1 MNDKSKQPPNFEVP
15 PRDEPQPRRT
25 EEQARIAKLAAEEV
39 LIREQQKRAQLENE
53 GAEREAKAWYTR
65 YTFVPAAR
73 VVLQAIGAGIVF
85 VLGFSVFYQPL
96 VDNIKYEAG
105 KEATIATL
113 DAELQE
119 LKNNKLSFHIA
130 EQNKQIAEQNKQL
143 EAEKQKQEAQEE
155 NYTLDLTKFAGD
167 LKETREGLNETVQL
181 AQKWITQ
188 GQESKAE
195 YERLAEESE
204 TEKTLFQQLARQEE
218 SQAQELAQL
227 LASLQTKARTAKEQ
241 AEQVQKELEA
251 RPGRVFRD
259 KLKEGGEGP
268 EMVILAA
275 GKFLMGSRRSV
286 REGPQRSVTISRP
299 FALSIH
305 EITFAEYDTFAKA
318 TGRQLPD
325 DSDWGR
331 GDQPVIYVSWEDAT
345 AYAHW
350 LSEQTGQHYRL
361 PTEAE
366 WEYAAR
372 GTSMTAYSFGDDPSR
387 LGEYAWF
394 GSNSGGKT
402 QPVGKKKPNVWG
414 LYDMHGNAWEWVE
427 DDWHRNYDGAPGDGR
442 AWIREP
448 RGSGRVFRGGSWFD
462 VVQYCRS
469 AYRYFKSPD
478 FRNSRLGF
486 RLSRSVALG
495 S

>member
-1 MNDKSKQPPNFEVP
+1 MNEKSKQPPNFEVP

-25 EEQARIAKLAAEEV
+25 EEQARIARLAAEEG
-39 LIREQQKRAQLENE
+39 LIREQQKRAKLENE
-53 GAEREAKAWYTR
+53 AAEREGKAWHTR
-65 YTFVPAAR
+65 YTFVPAPR
-73 VVLQAIGAGIVF
+73 VVLQAIGAGIV
-85 VLGFSVFYQPL
+85 LMIGFFVFYQPL
-96 VDNIKYEAG
+96 VDKIKLDAG
-105 KEATIATL
+105 REATIAKFE
-113 DAELQE
+113 AELQE
-119 LKNNKLSFHIA
+119 LENNKLSNEID
-130 EQNKQIAEQNKQL
+130 EQTKQL
-143 EAEKQKQEAQEE
+143 KAAKQELEAQKE
-155 NYTLDLTKFAGD
+155 NYTLDLKKLVGR
-167 LKETREGLNETVQL
+167 LKDTEEDLNETVQL
-181 AQKWITQ
+181 AQKWKTQ
-188 GQESKAE
+188 AQERAAE

-204 TEKTLFQQLARQEE
+204 TEKTRFQQLARQEE
-218 SQAQELAQL
+218 SRAKELAQQ

-241 AEQVQKELEA
+241 LAQVQKEVEA

-286 REGPQRSVTISRP
+286 REGPQHSVTISRP